1 MHEVLFFFFSN
12 DNSCSYDPAVDALFL
27 HTFSEFPMHI
37 DLNPDPCP
45 WMNKTPIPEAGVFQA
60 WSIYFARRGRHSVSD
75 MSRGQI
81 RKQNHLRLPNT
92 ISSDS
97 PHLTSVFPQPD
108 HMFPKTLV
116 LFKFFFLKP
125 FFKRRH
131 GKKYCII
138 CTFINTST
146 FNLYKLSKL
155 SSLCYP
161 TLLVYQVKF
170 FTRSALGFFFFFFS
184 SLM

>member
-1 MHEVLFFFFSN
+1 MSEQGKRRALCRNEQRTCYLSSVRPLLLHPFSVQEHVHARGTFFFFSN

-81 RKQNHLRLPNT
+81 RKQNHLRLVTEYHFIRFSTLNKC
-92 ISSDS
+92 
-97 PHLTSVFPQPD
+97 FP
-108 HMFPKTLV
+108 
-116 LFKFFFLKP
+116 
-125 FFKRRH
+125 
-131 GKKYCII
+131 
-138 CTFINTST
+138 
-146 FNLYKLSKL
+146 
-155 SSLCYP
+155 
-161 TLLVYQVKF
+161 
-170 FTRSALGFFFFFFS
+170 SAWS
-184 SLM
+184 HVS